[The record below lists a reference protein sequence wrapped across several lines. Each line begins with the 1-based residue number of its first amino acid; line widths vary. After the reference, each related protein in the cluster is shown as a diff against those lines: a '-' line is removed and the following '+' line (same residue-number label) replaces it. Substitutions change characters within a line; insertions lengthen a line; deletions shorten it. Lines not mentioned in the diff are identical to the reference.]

1 MSKARQVTA
10 WVDNSPEQIARVAR
24 ALAKARINIT
34 AFTSYGS
41 GSEIPVR
48 LLVTSPARARKVLRD
63 LDLRVTEEEV
73 LRITLPDKPGTLAE
87 IAERLA
93 QAHINVD
100 YSYETVA
107 KGAKKADLVLA
118 VSDLAGAAK
127 VLKGL

>member
-1 MSKARQVTA
+1 MSTAKQVTA
-10 WVDNSPEQIARVAR
+10 WVNSNPGEIARVAR
-24 ALAKARINIT
+24 ALARARINIS

-41 GSEIPVR
+41 GNEIPVR
-48 LLVTSPARARKVLRD
+48 LLVSSPARARKVLLD
-63 LDLRVTEEEV
+63 LDLRVTEEDV
-73 LRITLPDKPGTLAE
+73 LRLTLPGKPGTLAE

-93 QAHINVD
+93 QARINVD

>member
-1 MSKARQVTA
+1 MSKAKQVTV
-10 WVDNSPEQIARVAR
+10 WVDSSPEQIARVAR

-63 LDLRVTEEEV
+63 LDLRVTEEHV
-73 LRITLPDKPGTLAE
+73 LRLTLPDMPGTLAE
-87 IAERLA
+87 VAERLA
-93 QAHINVD
+93 QAHINID

-107 KGAKKADLVLA
+107 KGAKKADLILA

>member
-1 MSKARQVTA
+1 MSKTKQVTA
-10 WVDNSPEQIARVAR
+10 WVDSSPGEIARVAR
-24 ALAKARINIT
+24 ALARARINIS

-48 LLVTSPARARKVLRD
+48 LLVSSPARARKVLLD
-63 LDLRVTEEEV
+63 LDVRVTEEDV
-73 LRITLPDKPGTLAE
+73 LRLTLPDKPGTLAE

-93 QAHINVD
+93 KARINVD